1 MELITT
7 GIGEALLLGVI
18 VFLAGIVRG
27 CIGFGFSALVVA
39 SATQFIEPSLVVPLV
54 VLLEIAASLQMA
66 VRAWREVRWETLRF
80 LMIGVIVGTPFGVA
94 ILAVAPEDIVRLM
107 LSIMIFAMALTL
119 FAGYSYH
126 GPMSRPVLGGVLE

>member
-54 VLLEIAASLQMA
+54 VLLVM
-66 VRAWREVRWETLRF
+66 LR
-80 LMIGVIVGTPFGVA
+80 V
-94 ILAVAPEDIVRLM
+94 PE
-107 LSIMIFAMALTL
+107 
-119 FAGYSYH
+119 
-126 GPMSRPVLGGVLE
+126 